1 MRDVDLMSPERVAA
15 EYGGD
20 KRRIAQAA
28 QAGILNPTVAVM
40 AGMFIDRMRAA
51 AAKEQQPNT
60 TVAEEVLPPRAAGL
74 EAARAA
80 PPVERGLD
88 ALPVPEDAVPSF
100 ESGGIVAFEDGGLTS
115 PFARD
120 IEAFAEAGR
129 RSVAERTPGM
139 VGAYSRPLVSE
150 EDQERMRLRQMIEQ
164 KYGPRGSLIQGYFM
178 NQTPAQ
184 REEAKNILSR
194 LPSMSLDEMRMVAGG
209 AAPTSGR
216 GLTAIAPPP
225 PGTSVADMM
234 KTVPGDMAL
243 RSAPGKTPE
252 QSAQDIAAAR
262 QTREKTVAK
271 AEDREVIPKA
281 GRSSIAPASFEEALG
296 KAKSA
301 LGGLPKEDVFADIKA
316 ELAERKGKSSED
328 LRQAAWMRLAEAGF
342 GATAGTSPYALVNF
356 GKSAVQSIKSYG
368 EDLKEQRKLDREDR
382 KLLADIRRLEK
393 AEARDDI
400 FKTTELAY
408 KIYNEA
414 NDDVRSR
421 LASDTT
427 LAAARIS
434 AAGRPTQYEQLTAD
448 LRSPDPT
455 RRSAAE
461 RFLGQAKM
469 GTLTYEEAAKIVANA
484 NPLLMM
490 KGKEQEFQAAVQ
502 NLLAGQRGGT
512 GSSQFKVLGREGA

>member
-88 ALPVPEDAVPSF
+88 ALPVPEEAVPSF
-100 ESGGIVAFEDGGLTS
+100 ESGGIVAFAGPDGSLVEDIVEKEN
-115 PFARD
+115 RE
-120 IEAFAEAGR
+120 IAEGTRLNYSQQAIDAMKR
-129 RSVAERTPGM
+129 RIQPN
-139 VGAYSRPLVSE
+139 VGDAKYLRGE
-150 EDQERMRLRQMIEQ
+150 QERMLAQSRDIASMYRQ
-164 KYGPRGSLIQGYFM
+164 P
-178 NQTPAQ
+178 
-184 REEAKNILSR
+184 
-194 LPSMSLDEMRMVAGG
+194 G
-209 AAPTSGR
+209 AAITSAAQPSSVPAPG
-216 GLTAIAPPP
+216 GLGAIAQFP
-225 PGTSVADMM
+225 PGTSMADMM

-262 QTREKTVAK
+262 QARGEAVAK
-271 AEDREVIPKA
+271 AEDREVIPKVE
-281 GRSSIAPASFEEALG
+281 RPSIAPASFEEALG
-296 KAKSA
+296 KAKGA

-316 ELAERKGKSSED
+316 ELAERKGKASED

-342 GATAGTSPYALVNF
+342 GAAAGTSPYALVNF